1 MNVKAF
7 LKTVGFVSLMLG
19 YVALIGYA
27 AYSGN
32 RVFLAIVLAPI
43 VLLAIVMMFVSSYEH
58 FKEKEEQLRYFPKWK
73 RPQETKRKEDE

>member
-27 AYSGN
+27 SYSGN

-43 VLLAIVMMFVSSYEH
+43 VLLSIVIMFVSLYEH
-58 FKEKEEQLRYFPKWK
+58 FKE
-73 RPQETKRKEDE
+73 DE